1 MRSIAMILKRIYA
14 VLTKY
19 DIRYIVY
26 DKNIWAQSNDR
37 SLLGQDLP
45 TLLASL
51 PTVAI
56 INQLD
61 TITVYE
67 RKLDTNAFIR
77 TTNTLPII
85 NPYTWT
91 DNDVAYTQFG
101 DYVTK
106 QIDKLTKSQ
115 IDDSN
120 RIIYPFRSLFT
131 KRAIDERRF
140 TVHETPNTITLAS
153 IDDAYAIY
161 SAILDKEKDHVF
173 EASTNSTLIPQA
185 VKPCG
190 VLKQGTA
197 HGEIYDH
204 SLRISA
210 TNQRACLSI
219 GSPTLSH
226 QDGYLLA
233 VENRHIKGGNLTL
246 SVINNTA
253 KHVELETILKP
264 TMNTVLIT
272 KKNGKRITLSYPHLL
287 QMVWGI
293 HSILPMTV

>member
-1 MRSIAMILKRIYA
+1 M
-14 VLTKY
+14 
-19 DIRYIVY
+19 
-26 DKNIWAQSNDR
+26 
-37 SLLGQDLP
+37 
-45 TLLASL
+45 
-51 PTVAI
+51 
-56 INQLD
+56 
-61 TITVYE
+61 
-67 RKLDTNAFIR
+67 
-77 TTNTLPII
+77 
-85 NPYTWT
+85 
-91 DNDVAYTQFG
+91 
-101 DYVTK
+101 
-106 QIDKLTKSQ
+106 
-115 IDDSN
+115 
-120 RIIYPFRSLFT
+120 
-131 KRAIDERRF
+131 
-140 TVHETPNTITLAS
+140 
-153 IDDAYAIY
+153 
-161 SAILDKEKDHVF
+161 
-173 EASTNSTLIPQA
+173 
-185 VKPCG
+185 KPCG